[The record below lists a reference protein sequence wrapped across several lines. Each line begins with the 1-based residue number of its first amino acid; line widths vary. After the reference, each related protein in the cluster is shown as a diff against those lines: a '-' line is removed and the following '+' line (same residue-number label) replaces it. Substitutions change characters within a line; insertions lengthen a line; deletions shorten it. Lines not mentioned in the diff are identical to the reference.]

1 VQQCLASHSDHA
13 DARAPSGA
21 QGCRRRLKG
30 GAARPDVVDQNH
42 ATRQQSTRAYCEDA
56 IHHPSPLSA
65 TERMQRRH
73 RPGALEERC
82 NRARQ
87 RIRRCGG
94 NERRMI
100 EASVA
105 QARWVGGNR
114 HEGCITTE
122 ILLHGTDRTL

>member
-1 VQQCLASHSDHA
+1 MHKCLASHSDHA
-13 DARAPSGA
+13 DARAPGGA

-30 GAARPDVVDQNH
+30 GAACPDVVDQNH
-42 ATRQQSTRAYCEDA
+42 TTRQRGTRPYREDA

-73 RPGALEERC
+73 RPGALKERR

-87 RIRRCGG
+87 RPRRSGG

-100 EASVA
+100 KASVA

-114 HEGCITTE
+114 HKGCITTE